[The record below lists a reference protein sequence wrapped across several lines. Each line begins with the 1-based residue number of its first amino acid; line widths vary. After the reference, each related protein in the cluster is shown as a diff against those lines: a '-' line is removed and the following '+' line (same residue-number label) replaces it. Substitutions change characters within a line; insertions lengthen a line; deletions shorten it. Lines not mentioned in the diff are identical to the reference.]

1 MWERL
6 KALER
11 RYDELAEEMSRQ
23 EVATDFQRYQELAK
37 EQAALAPAVQLY
49 RRYKALQADLAGAR
63 STAED
68 DDPEIRELANDEIA
82 VLEEQLAPLT
92 EQLRLALL
100 PRDPNDDKNVI
111 LEVRGAEGGEEA
123 ALFAAELFRMY
134 SRYGERH
141 GWKSE
146 ILSATPSDMGGFK
159 EVVAEIRGN
168 GAYSRLKFETGGHRV
183 QRVPTTEAKGRI
195 HTSLATV
202 AVLPEAEEV
211 DLTIDPKDVREDVF
225 HAGGAG
231 GQNVNKVATA
241 IRLTHNPTGIV
252 VQCQDERSQLQNK
265 VKAWNILR
273 SKLLDAEQRK
283 RDQEVTDLRRS
294 QVGSGERGE
303 KIRTYNFPQDRVTDH
318 RTGVSVHG
326 LPYVLDGDL
335 DTLIDAVTL
344 WDQQQRMDRV
354 GGAAPV

>member
-6 KALER
+6 QALER
-11 RYDELAEEMSRQ
+11 RYDELAEEMARQ

-68 DDPEIRELANDEIA
+68 NDPDIRELANEEIA

-146 ILSATPSDMGGFK
+146 ILSATPSEMGGFK